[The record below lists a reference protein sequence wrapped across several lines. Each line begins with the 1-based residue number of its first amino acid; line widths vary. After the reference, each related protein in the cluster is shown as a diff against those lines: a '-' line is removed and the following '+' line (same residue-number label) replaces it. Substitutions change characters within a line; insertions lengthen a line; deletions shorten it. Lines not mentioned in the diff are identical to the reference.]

1 MICSCKNIFDES
13 LIILWEI
20 AHSTPSTDT
29 RMTKETDHTRMPLRI
44 GHRGAA
50 GHAPENT
57 LAALKLAI
65 KYGVDMVEF
74 DVRRLADGALVLFH
88 DDSVDR
94 TTNGEGKI
102 EELSLSVLR
111 ELDAGGGERIPLL
124 EEALAYLSG
133 RAGAMIEL
141 KVRGI
146 AADVCAKVQV
156 ADFQGTVI
164 YASFFHEE
172 LLTVRRLM
180 GDALTLALIED
191 APAHSTAF
199 AIEAQATHAGLA
211 LDTVTPGLVKALQ
224 AKGIKV
230 FVYTVDEPDDIA
242 RMKQLGV
249 DGIISNFPDRI

>member
-1 MICSCKNIFDES
+1 M
-13 LIILWEI
+13 
-20 AHSTPSTDT
+20 A
-29 RMTKETDHTRMPLRI
+29 KETDHTRIHLRI

-57 LAALKLAI
+57 VAALELAI

-74 DVRRLADGALVLFH
+74 DVRRSADGALVLLH

-94 TTNGEGKI
+94 TTNGEGRI
-102 EELSLSVLR
+102 EEMSLRVLR

-124 EEALAYLSG
+124 EEALACLSG

-146 AADVCAKVQV
+146 AADVCAKVQG
-156 ADFQGTVI
+156 ANFHGTVI

-180 GDALTLALIED
+180 GNALTLALIED
-191 APAHSTAF
+191 APIHSTAF
-199 AIEAQATHAGLA
+199 AADVQATHAGLA
-211 LDTVTPGLVKALQ
+211 LNAVTPALVKALQ
-224 AKGIKV
+224 DQGIKV
-230 FVYTVDEPDDIA
+230 FVYTVDEPTDIA
-242 RMKQLGV
+242 RLKQMSV

>member
-1 MICSCKNIFDES
+1 
-13 LIILWEI
+13 
-20 AHSTPSTDT
+20 
-29 RMTKETDHTRMPLRI
+29 MTMKTNRVRNPLRI

-57 LAALKLAI
+57 LAALELAI

-74 DVRRLADGALVLFH
+74 DVRRSADGALVLLH
-88 DDSVDR
+88 DASVDR
-94 TTNGEGKI
+94 TTNGEGSI

-111 ELDAGGGERIPLL
+111 KLDAGGGESIPLL
-124 EEALAYLSG
+124 EEALACLSG

-156 ADFQGTVI
+156 ADFHGTVI

-172 LLTVRRLM
+172 LLPVRRLL
-180 GDALTLALIED
+180 GDAFTLALIED
-191 APAHSTAF
+191 VPIHSTAF
-199 AIEAQATHAGLA
+199 ATAAQSTHVGLA
-211 LDTVTPGLVKALQ
+211 LDAMTPSLVKAFQ
-224 AKGIKV
+224 EQGFKV
-230 FVYTVDEPDDIA
+230 FVYTVDESEDIG

>member
-1 MICSCKNIFDES
+1 YVLYFQLRQNCI
-13 LIILWEI
+13 
-20 AHSTPSTDT
+20 H
-29 RMTKETDHTRMPLRI
+29 MTMPTNRVRKPLRI

-57 LAALKLAI
+57 LAALELAI

-74 DVRRLADGALVLFH
+74 DVRRSADGALVLLH

-94 TTNGEGKI
+94 TTNGEGSI
-102 EELSLSVLR
+102 EGLSLSVLR
-111 ELDAGGGERIPLL
+111 GLDAGGGERVPLL
-124 EEALAYLSG
+124 EEALACLSG

-146 AADVCAKVQV
+146 AADVCAKVQG
-156 ADFQGTVI
+156 ADFHGTVI

-172 LLTVRRLM
+172 LLRVRRLI
-180 GDALTLALIED
+180 GNALTLALIED
-191 APAHSTAF
+191 VPIPSTAFF

-211 LDTVTPGLVKALQ
+211 LDAVTPALVQALH
-224 AKGIKV
+224 AKGIRV
-230 FVYTVDEPDDIA
+230 FVFTVDEPTDIG
-242 RMKQLGV
+242 RMKLLGV

>member
-1 MICSCKNIFDES
+1 MVNKIEQVLN
-13 LIILWEI
+13 
-20 AHSTPSTDT
+20 
-29 RMTKETDHTRMPLRI
+29 PLRI

-57 LAALKLAI
+57 LAALELAI

-74 DVRRLADGALVLFH
+74 DVRRSADGALVLLH

-94 TTNGEGKI
+94 TTNGEGNI
-102 EELSLSVLR
+102 EEWSLSMLR

-124 EEALAYLSG
+124 EEALACLSG

-146 AADVCAKVQV
+146 AADVCAKVQG
-156 ADFQGTVI
+156 ADFHGAVI

-180 GDALTLALIED
+180 GNALTLALIED
-191 APAHSTAF
+191 APIHSTAF
-199 AIEAQATHAGLA
+199 ATNAQATHAGLA
-211 LDTVTPGLVKALQ
+211 LNSVTSALVQALQ
-224 AKGIKV
+224 AKDIKV

-242 RMKQLGV
+242 RMKRLGV